1 VSPDA
6 TRKHHPLSRLA
17 ADARYAAG
25 HRSEP
30 QTAADTRD
38 GYQHQPGH
46 RRRTPAIRGVVVREA
61 ADGQSADRSG
71 SLQLPLPFLKA
82 GPAGGRLRRPSSAA
96 EPLVRSFGKARTCAA
111 NGCDTQLSRYKPA
124 PCCYLHKGGI
134 WNRGLV
140 GVAAWLGCRWH

>member
-1 VSPDA
+1 MEPV
-6 TRKHHPLSRLA
+6 
-17 ADARYAAG
+17 AG
-25 HRSEP
+25 HL
-30 QTAADTRD
+30 TAADRTL
-38 GYQHQPGH
+38 PGH
-46 RRRTPAIRGVVVREA
+46 PVRPQDDVAAQDRTPQA
-61 ADGQSADRSG
+61 ADGQSVDGSG
-71 SLQLPLPFLKA
+71 SLQLPLLFLKA
-82 GPAGGRLRRPSSAA
+82 GQRAAA

>member
-1 VSPDA
+1 MEPV
-6 TRKHHPLSRLA
+6 
-17 ADARYAAG
+17 AG
-25 HRSEP
+25 HL
-30 QTAADTRD
+30 TAADRTL
-38 GYQHQPGH
+38 PGH
-46 RRRTPAIRGVVVREA
+46 PVRPQDDVAAQDRTPQA